1 MTYLRRRP
9 SRGGYSS
16 PPSHLAVPHYRVV
29 DWGPGPREH
38 LSKLPVGGA
47 SAAAS
52 ALLPTSARAE
62 PGRQQLS
69 QASPAQLLPD
79 SLAGPDQEKPAAPR
93 GWWDDH
99 AVPQLGHPRASL
111 LGSASLANTS
121 PSCPGVSHLRPFC
134 YCWSPAQ
141 ALPGA
146 WRALWAPI
154 GSPNFKIPRTDV
166 SGAEYDQHHSRP
178 CGDNAQG
185 ACRRAGDPGCSSACT
200 GFGGRDSSVARGLCK
215 FNFQLS

>member
-16 PPSHLAVPHYRVV
+16 PPSHLAIPQYRVV

-38 LSKLPVGGA
+38 LSKLPGGGA
-47 SAAAS
+47 SEAAS
-52 ALLPTSARAE
+52 ALPPTSARAE
-62 PGRQQLS
+62 PGRQQHS
-69 QASPAQLLPD
+69 QASPAQLLPN

-93 GWWDDH
+93 GWQDDH
-99 AVPQLGHPRASL
+99 AVPQPGHPRASL
-111 LGSASLANTS
+111 LGSASLAHTS

-134 YCWSPAQ
+134 YCWSSAQ

-154 GSPNFKIPRTDV
+154 GSPNIKIPRTDV
-166 SGAEYDQHHSRP
+166 SGAESDQHHSGHVVTMPRVH
-178 CGDNAQG
+178 AAEQG
-185 ACRRAGDPGCSSACT
+185 TPRCSSTRA
-200 GFGGRDSSVARGLCK
+200 GFGGNQG
-215 FNFQLS
+215 